1 MSRSPTPPPKR
12 SAAKERWLAKVP
24 LDEEDFIH
32 SIARTVKDHGTKYE
46 ENLKAKQRS
55 NPEYTFMFD
64 DNVSVMT
71 SIKNR
76 NSRVDTGISRIQA
89 STEQASSGTYPS
101 PGRI

>member
-32 SIARTVKDHGTKYE
+32 SIARTVKDHGKKYE

-76 NSRVDTGISRIQA
+76 NSRIDTGISRIQA

-101 PGRI
+101 P